1 MNNIQS
7 APPSPMAAATTASPA
22 GAVTAAANVGVG
34 IKSARSNIFNVDGLP
49 TQQMQQLSIDYS
61 SIRGKDVLVQPTEAQ
76 LELLRRRLLDR
87 IADSCGETIYEIG
100 VGEGKFKRGFDKNS
114 NWKGAGNE
122 SLKNSR
128 THNFTTISNSSLH
141 LQMAATVDLIGSS
154 LMPLWRRCVNW
165 LRP

>member
-7 APPSPMAAATTASPA
+7 APPSPMATATASPA
-22 GAVTAAANVGVG
+22 GAVTASANVGVG

-76 LELLRRRLLDR
+76 LELLRRRLIDR

-100 VGEGKFKRGFDKNS
+100 VGEGKFNKLSDKKIPHIPFVRVPEMN
-114 NWKGAGNE
+114 
-122 SLKNSR
+122 
-128 THNFTTISNSSLH
+128 H
-141 LQMAATVDLIGSS
+141 
-154 LMPLWRRCVNW
+154 
-165 LRP
+165 

>member
-7 APPSPMAAATTASPA
+7 APPSPMATATASPA

-76 LELLRRRLLDR
+76 LELLRRRLIDR

-100 VGEGKFKRGFDKNS
+100 VGEGKFNKLSDKKIPHIPFVRVPEMN
-114 NWKGAGNE
+114 
-122 SLKNSR
+122 
-128 THNFTTISNSSLH
+128 H
-141 LQMAATVDLIGSS
+141 
-154 LMPLWRRCVNW
+154 
-165 LRP
+165 

>member
-7 APPSPMAAATTASPA
+7 APPSPMATATASPA
-22 GAVTAAANVGVG
+22 AATAAANVGVG
-34 IKSARSNIFNVDGLP
+34 IKSARSNIFNVDGVP

-100 VGEGKFKRGFDKNS
+100 VGEGKFNK
-114 NWKGAGNE
+114 
-122 SLKNSR
+122 
-128 THNFTTISNSSLH
+128 
-141 LQMAATVDLIGSS
+141 
-154 LMPLWRRCVNW
+154 
-165 LRP
+165 

>member
-1 MNNIQS
+1 MNNLQS
-7 APPSPMAAATTASPA
+7 APPSPTIATGAAA
-22 GAVTAAANVGVG
+22 AAASAGNVGVG

-100 VGEGKFKRGFDKNS
+100 VGEGKFSPQIRK
-114 NWKGAGNE
+114 
-122 SLKNSR
+122 
-128 THNFTTISNSSLH
+128 TTIIFL
-141 LQMAATVDLIGSS
+141 
-154 LMPLWRRCVNW
+154 
-165 LRP
+165 

>member
-1 MNNIQS
+1 MNNLQS
-7 APPSPMAAATTASPA
+7 APPSPTIATGAAAAP
-22 GAVTAAANVGVG
+22 AAASAGNVGVG

-100 VGEGKFKRGFDKNS
+100 VGEGKDRKS
-114 NWKGAGNE
+114 
-122 SLKNSR
+122 
-128 THNFTTISNSSLH
+128 
-141 LQMAATVDLIGSS
+141 V
-154 LMPLWRRCVNW
+154 V
-165 LRP
+165 